1 MARAPRD
8 WKAVERRRNERAQA
22 AGFPNR
28 AAQRRA
34 IEGGKIAPLAPQ
46 LVRSPKTIAA
56 QSKRLTAPKREPRR
70 SKKSEFERLRDEYL
84 ASDLAGQCADWSAI
98 VAATEW
104 AKYRP
109 DQAAD
114 HGLTVEEY
122 TAAYYSAFV
131 AGPQRYHLRRYKK
144 GGSEALRRW
153 FVDIMDMEGVDYDDR
168 YGAGAAAHAQSRKR

>member
-28 AAQRRA
+28 ATQRRA
-34 IEGGKIAPLAPQ
+34 IESGKIAPLAPQ

-56 QSKRLTAPKREPRR
+56 QSKRLTAPKRESRA
-70 SKKSEFERLRDEYL
+70 KKTEFERLRDEYL
-84 ASDLAGQCADWSAI
+84 SSDLAGQCADWSAI

-109 DQAAD
+109 DQASEY
-114 HGLTVEEY
+114 GLTVEEY
-122 TAAYYSAFV
+122 TAAYYAAFV
-131 AGPQRYHLRRYKK
+131 AGRQRYHLNRHKR
-144 GGSEALRRW
+144 GGSPALRHW
-153 FVDIMDMEGVDYDDR
+153 FVDIMDMEGADYDDR
-168 YGAGAAAHAQSRKR
+168 YGAGTASHTQGRKR